1 MGGSTD
7 KPWSYRGFF
16 VWSSRSAV
24 SGMTMTAEMTSP
36 LKFKPI
42 VFGVAGGTASGKT
55 TVARAVL
62 EAVGASQMAY
72 LPHDAYYRDRRDLPF
87 EERARLNYDHPDSLE
102 TKLLVRHIKDL
113 LVGAPVHV
121 PVYDFTTHRRT
132 DDTILVEPAPIILV
146 DGILIFT
153 KRKLRDLMDIK
164 VYVDTDSDVRFIRR
178 LQRDMHDR
186 GRSLDSVV
194 QQYLDTV
201 RPMHLKFVEPSKRYA
216 DVIIPG
222 GGHNR
227 VAMEM
232 VVSRLQMLLRV
243 REESAEEEIPS

>member
-1 MGGSTD
+1 MD
-7 KPWSYRGFF
+7 KTIEGAAS
-16 VWSSRSAV
+16 
-24 SGMTMTAEMTSP
+24 

-55 TVARAVL
+55 TVARAIL
-62 EAVGASQMAY
+62 DAVGASKIAF

-113 LVGAPVHV
+113 LVGAPVAV

-153 KRKLRDLMDIK
+153 KRKLRELMDIK

-178 LQRDMHDR
+178 LQRDMNER

-201 RPMHLKFVEPSKRYA
+201 RPMHLKFVEPSKSYA

-222 GGHNR
+222 GGHNK

-232 VVSRLQMLLRV
+232 VVARLQMLLRA
-243 REESAEEEIPS
+243 REEAAEEELVP